1 MGGKAEQSASA
12 FDADAVV
19 LEALAKLGAP
29 TEVLER
35 AQTSEPETH
44 FEVFDDN
51 WPTLEVFL
59 QLATCW
65 SWLVPPM
72 GTPIRAGIPATEIQA
87 TIQML
92 LPSSSEHRQA
102 FRDIRAMES
111 AALEVFMAAQ

>member
-1 MGGKAEQSASA
+1 MGGQAGQSVGA

-29 TEVLER
+29 TEVLEQ

-72 GTPIRAGIPATEIQA
+72 GTPIRAGIPAIEIQA

-92 LPSSSEHRQA
+92 LPSSSDHRQA

>member
-1 MGGKAEQSASA
+1 MGGKAEQEAGA
-12 FDADAVV
+12 FEPDEVV
-19 LEALAKLGAP
+19 REALALIGAP
-29 TEVLER
+29 AEIMER
-35 AQTSEPETH
+35 ARAREPETH

-51 WPTLEVFL
+51 WPILEVFL

-72 GTPIRAGIPATEIQA
+72 EPPIRAGIPATEIQA

-92 LPSSSEHRQA
+92 LPSTADHRQA

-111 AALEVFMAAQ
+111 AALDVFIAAQ